1 MFQRIDR
8 IVGGADH
15 FHVHLLHDAASGK
28 AILRQQIVALI
39 PDFIRRRRRENL
51 TCNTKRTAQLKMR
64 PVV

>member
-1 MFQRIDR
+1 MLQRIDR
-8 IVGGADH
+8 IVGSADH
-15 FHVHLLHDAASGK
+15 FHVHLLHDATSGK
-28 AILRQQIVALI
+28 ALLRQQIVALI